1 LRAVSSAS
9 ADLDRTG
16 RSTEGERVV
25 DLARLSFGAAA
36 AERDVRRGLDAYFIE
51 SSAYTQ
57 MNAGTKTILVANRGA
72 GKSAIFK
79 TIAHRQ
85 RDAGGSVIELA
96 PEDYS
101 YEFLS
106 AAMTRELDGAWA
118 KLGAYATAW
127 KYLLLIL
134 IMKEVTRR
142 HGRLRRGAESQIYAY
157 LRDNHAGAAT
167 TTFDSFVS
175 YLRRIESVKL
185 GRFEAGVRTRELAH
199 LYKLQE
205 IEHLVPPLIRLCER
219 TGVTVL
225 VDELDRGWDASEDAQ
240 AFVAG
245 LFQACMAVNDL
256 SPSLRVC
263 MSLRKELYDSI
274 PAIYDDAQ
282 KFRDLIEVISWDRE
296 GLWRLI
302 AGRIRHT
309 TADCRH
315 RSDDDCWKAV
325 FTRPVWSFQY
335 MADRAL
341 GRPREIIQYCSH
353 ALDYARANSPRPSA
367 RITPK
372 DIRAV
377 ESTYSAERTR
387 DIAAEYRFQY
397 PGLLGVFQA
406 FRSGPDVWSRERL
419 ELFLLDLATGSV
431 GLAPQ
436 ALPWIDSREPDVI
449 LQVLWEVGFLTSGDE
464 APAASAHTAQGG
476 PTAASVSEADWSPP
490 EGGLQ
495 SVSAGRQV
503 PPTPHSVT
511 HFRIHPMFY
520 RFR

>member
-1 LRAVSSAS
+1 
-9 ADLDRTG
+9 
-16 RSTEGERVV
+16 VV

-520 RFR
+520 RYVADR